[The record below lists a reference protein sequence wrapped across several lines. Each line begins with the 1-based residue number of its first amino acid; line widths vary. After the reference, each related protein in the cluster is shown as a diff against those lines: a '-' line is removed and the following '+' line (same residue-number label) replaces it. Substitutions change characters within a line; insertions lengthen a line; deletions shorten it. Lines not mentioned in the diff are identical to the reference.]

1 MSATELIAE
10 ARAAG
15 VRLYVVD
22 GGGLKWTSATPPPA
36 DLLARLRE
44 NKPLLI
50 RALEAIGHRVNRGHR
65 DGDAERWRDLFEER
79 AAVREFDGGLSRADA
94 EAAALGDLAQIWQS
108 ENPPPPNDGRAC
120 AHCGKPGP
128 CTPALAGEGGRAWLH
143 RDCWGPM
150 NARRRAE
157 AEAAVRVLLGE
168 PLC

>member
-1 MSATELIAE
+1 MSAAVLIAE
-10 ARAAG
+10 AQAAG

-50 RALEAIGHRVNRGHR
+50 RALEAIDHRVDGDHR

-94 EAAALGDLAQIWQS
+94 EAAALGDLAATWRA
-108 ENPPPPNDGRAC
+108 ENPLAANDGREC
-120 AHCGKPGP
+120 AFCGGPGP
-128 CTPALAGEGGRAWLH
+128 CTPVLAGEGGRAWLH
-143 RDCWGPM
+143 RDCWEPM
-150 NARRRAE
+150 NAGREQDAL
-157 AEAAVRVLLGE
+157 AAVQALLGGA
-168 PLC
+168 P